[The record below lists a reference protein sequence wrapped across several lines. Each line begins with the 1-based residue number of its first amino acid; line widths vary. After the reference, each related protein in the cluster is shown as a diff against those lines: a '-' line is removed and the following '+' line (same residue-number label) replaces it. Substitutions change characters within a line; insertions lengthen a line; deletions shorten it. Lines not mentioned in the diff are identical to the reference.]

1 MDSSFRGDAKHRT
14 RNLEIPG
21 LVLTRHPGMTEYG
34 LLRRFAP
41 RNDGVDGPRTASM
54 CQTGD
59 VDSTRRREPSMGEIS
74 MIGLD
79 LAKNVFQVH
88 GVDASGAVVV
98 RRQLRRGQGEK
109 FFAQLPACT
118 VGLEA
123 CGSAHHLAR
132 GIGRYGHQVRL
143 KPPAYR
149 KPYVKRNK
157 NDGRDAESIRD

>member
-74 MIGLD
+74 MIGFGFGEERISGSRRRC
-79 LAKNVFQVH
+79 V
-88 GVDASGAVVV
+88 GSGGGASATAAWPS
-98 RRQLRRGQGEK
+98 GEV
-109 FFAQLPACT
+109 LC
-118 VGLEA
+118 
-123 CGSAHHLAR
+123 
-132 GIGRYGHQVRL
+132 
-143 KPPAYR
+143 
-149 KPYVKRNK
+149 
-157 NDGRDAESIRD
+157 